1 MLQIDTK
8 KLIIAIANS
17 MLGDVDLSK
26 NANVSRNIISELKTG
41 KKTTVRPQTLGK
53 LARAL
58 GVRVEDLVEGT
69 YKDQDDSLAEMRWR
83 RFKPLKEDLTE
94 LENLID
100 KKGLTRE
107 DLKVILTSIELS
119 EMGQDF

>member
-1 MLQIDTK
+1 MITINRERF
-8 KLIIAIANS
+8 LIVLANS

-58 GVRVEDLVEGT
+58 GVRAEDL
-69 YKDQDDSLAEMRWR
+69 
-83 RFKPLKEDLTE
+83 
-94 LENLID
+94 I
-100 KKGLTRE
+100 
-107 DLKVILTSIELS
+107 
-119 EMGQDF
+119 